1 MRGQPKSVCREW
13 REWPRN
19 KSNWKIFFLIVVT
32 QKEEKL
38 LNFPRFWAK
47 FCPKLVESGVWGA
60 VKSLWAFSGVIL
72 GQFFSVC
79 EKKNGHQSMGGVRKL
94 EFEFI
99 VTGPVTFVPVRTSKM
114 QLEAGFWPKWS
125 HMGRYYRLM
134 TEKKAALAFLK
145 RPRAFFGLKAQLRA
159 FFGSIGL
166 KIVSGQSKRQ
176 PALHFLAF

>member
-1 MRGQPKSVCREW
+1 M
-13 REWPRN
+13 
-19 KSNWKIFFLIVVT
+19 T

-114 QLEAGFWPKWS
+114 QLEAGF
-125 HMGRYYRLM
+125 
-134 TEKKAALAFLK
+134 
-145 RPRAFFGLKAQLRA
+145 
-159 FFGSIGL
+159 
-166 KIVSGQSKRQ
+166 
-176 PALHFLAF
+176 